1 MLGVDEP
8 TYGDSE
14 TLVTVQSLF
23 PSNNRKKRKKK
34 IKPREF
40 YCAGKGEFK
49 NLHQRTRY
57 VINIFFVFNAAL
69 TEINGSNSFAKRS
82 CGSGSFTKKEK
93 KKTDN
98 FHFWT
103 LLKVTER
110 E

>member
-82 CGSGSFTKKEK
+82 CGSGSFTKKK
-93 KKTDN
+93 KEDG
-98 FHFWT
+98 
-103 LLKVTER
+103 
-110 E
+110 